1 MAECALQAY
10 GALIVLIAARRG
22 VEALRL
28 QLCVDYN
35 LTFAFLGNR
44 PLIYRHLISV
54 PGEQEQRKQKGECK
68 GGKPHSA

>member
-1 MAECALQAY
+1 MTLAREGTRVRVAECVLQAY

-22 VEALRL
+22 VEALKF

-35 LTFAFLGNR
+35 LTFAFLGSS

-54 PGEQEQRKQKGECK
+54 PGDQE
-68 GGKPHSA
+68 